1 MKIRELAHLWE
12 QDANGQLSPT
22 GHVLHLD
29 IEAEARL
36 AALAEMY
43 PRRTV
48 DALLGEL
55 VGAALEELEASFP
68 YVKGEQ
74 VISIDEEGD
83 PLYEDVGAT
92 PRFLA
97 LSRRHL
103 HRLEGLRSDAVTLDE
118 ETRNR

>member
-1 MKIRELAHLWE
+1 MKIRELAQHWE
-12 QDANGQLSPT
+12 QDANGLLSPT
-22 GHVLHLD
+22 EHVLHLD

-68 YVKGEQ
+68 YVKGEH
-74 VISIDEEGD
+74 VISTDEEGD

-97 LSRRHL
+97 LARHHL
-103 HRLEGLRSDAVTLDE
+103 HRLESPRSGDTTADE
-118 ETRNR
+118 TVLKR